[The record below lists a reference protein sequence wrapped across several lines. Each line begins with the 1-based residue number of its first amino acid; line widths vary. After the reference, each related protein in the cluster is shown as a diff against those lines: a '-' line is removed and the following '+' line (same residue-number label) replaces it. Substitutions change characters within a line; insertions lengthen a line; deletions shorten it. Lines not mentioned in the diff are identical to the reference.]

1 MLHNNMLKHISGFLL
16 AIAVVP
22 FSLAL
27 SSCGCGTSSRQS
39 GAGTQ
44 GSEEKA
50 YYPKA
55 AGSFRI
61 MSYNVGNFSKYL
73 PFNDNIDMIAS
84 MIKESEADVVAL
96 NEIDSLTQRLPYDE
110 ISLLTKALGGWQ
122 WHFGR
127 AMPYQGG
134 AYGEGCIVPGKVKI
148 IKRYTVALP
157 QDEGAEPRAIAVIET
172 DKYVIGA
179 SHLDHVSPVARLAQ
193 AKVVNAWAQENYFKC
208 KKPVFYCGDMNASPE
223 SEVIETLRKSWD
235 LLSETENTF
244 SSRDPRVC
252 IDYIFHYK
260 MSAPVKKVSAHTMT
274 EFHKG
279 DVTQASDHLPVF
291 VDVRL

>member
-110 ISLLTKALGGWQ
+110 LSLLTKALGGWQ

-148 IKRYTVALP
+148 ISAHREPDVFYEYAKSAESKGFKVIIAGAGKAAHLPGMCAAIFPMPVIGIPMKTSDLGGVDSLYSIVQMPSGIPVATVAINGGQNAGILAAKILATS
-157 QDEGAEPRAIAVIET
+157 D
-172 DKYVIGA
+172 
-179 SHLDHVSPVARLAQ
+179 PVLLQ
-193 AKVVNAWAQENYFKC
+193 KLKEYSQSLKESVQKKDAKLQEVGYKNY
-208 KKPVFYCGDMNASPE
+208 
-223 SEVIETLRKSWD
+223 
-235 LLSETENTF
+235 
-244 SSRDPRVC
+244 
-252 IDYIFHYK
+252 
-260 MSAPVKKVSAHTMT
+260 
-274 EFHKG
+274 
-279 DVTQASDHLPVF
+279 Q
-291 VDVRL
+291 

>member
-1 MLHNNMLKHISGFLL
+1 MLHNNTMLHNNMLKHISGFLL

-96 NEIDSLTQRLPYDE
+96 NEIDSLTRFL
-110 ISLLTKALGGWQ
+110 
-122 WHFGR
+122 
-127 AMPYQGG
+127 
-134 AYGEGCIVPGKVKI
+134 
-148 IKRYTVALP
+148 
-157 QDEGAEPRAIAVIET
+157 
-172 DKYVIGA
+172 
-179 SHLDHVSPVARLAQ
+179 HL
-193 AKVVNAWAQENYFKC
+193 K
-208 KKPVFYCGDMNASPE
+208 
-223 SEVIETLRKSWD
+223 
-235 LLSETENTF
+235 
-244 SSRDPRVC
+244 
-252 IDYIFHYK
+252 
-260 MSAPVKKVSAHTMT
+260 
-274 EFHKG
+274 
-279 DVTQASDHLPVF
+279 
-291 VDVRL
+291 